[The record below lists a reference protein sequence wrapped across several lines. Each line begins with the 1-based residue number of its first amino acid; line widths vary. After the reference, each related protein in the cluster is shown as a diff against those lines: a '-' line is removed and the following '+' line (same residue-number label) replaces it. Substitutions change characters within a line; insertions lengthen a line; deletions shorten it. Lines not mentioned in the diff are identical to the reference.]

1 MKLKKDDNPN
11 SPTTFLEIISTIS
24 ILLFSILT
32 LFLSYDTQAYGENKS
47 MEKTEKHF
55 CDTFSILTGCGTGS
69 LKFNQPDYHHIHL
82 GLKFGWELGE
92 NQERPYGKGATFFE
106 IVPYINPV
114 TSPSSEVEIGC
125 EFLFK
130 HLFCL
135 KNNFYWYIEG
145 GVGPVYLTKGTQ
157 YQSGGFNFNDQA
169 GVGIQKFIGKN
180 KAWWAGYSF
189 RHLSNA
195 GIKQP
200 NVGIGTH
207 SVLIGSTFYF

>member
-1 MKLKKDDNPN
+1 MKLKRGYN
-11 SPTTFLEIISTIS
+11 SNSFITILEII
-24 ILLFSILT
+24 LFFSILS
-32 LFLSYDTQAYGENKS
+32 LFLNTQAYGENKS
-47 MEKTEKHF
+47 MKKVEKHF
-55 CDTFSILTGCGTGS
+55 YDTFSILTGYGTGS
-69 LKFNQPDYHHIHL
+69 LKFRQPDYDYIHI

-92 NQERPYGKGATFFE
+92 NQERPYGKEATFFE

-114 TSPSSEVEIGC
+114 TSPSSEVEAGC

-169 GVGIQKFIGKN
+169 GVGIQKFIGEN

-200 NVGIGTH
+200 NAGINTH